1 MPTTN
6 TAAVAFY
13 RQLRHAIGAG
23 AWAMHTEF
31 HATPQHSHGNKVTT
45 TLIIGADEVIRALR
59 REAQLDQIPV
69 IVDVIRPEGSVIAVT
84 LTARH
89 FAPGATPTPY
99 TADTPAARLIEAS
112 VTLYNVPGFCDMDAI
127 PHEGYAI
134 QPATSYSADDAVS
147 DADDI
152 IITPTVLVAELE
164 SLAREFLTTA
174 PNRDTPRD
182 RRVLATDPNYY
193 PIYT

>member
-1 MPTTN
+1 MPATN

-13 RQLRHAIGAG
+13 RQLRRTIGAG
-23 AWAMHTEF
+23 AWRMHTEF
-31 HATPQHSHGNKVTT
+31 HATPQHSHDNEVTT
-45 TLIIGADEVIRALR
+45 TLIIGADEVIRSLR

-69 IVDVIRPEGSVIAVT
+69 IVDVIRPEGPVITVT

-89 FAPGATPTPY
+89 FAEDATPAPY
-99 TADTPAARLIEAS
+99 TADTPAATLIEAS
-112 VTLYNVPGFCDMDAI
+112 VTLYNVPGFCDNDAI
-127 PHEGYAI
+127 PYEGYAI
-134 QPATSYSADDAVS
+134 QPATSYSTDDAP
-147 DADDI
+147 
-152 IITPTVLVAELE
+152 ITLAVLAAELE

-182 RRVLATDPNYY
+182 RHVLVTDPNFY